1 MKSVHSALRG
11 ELTCASVPIL
21 LLYGELDWAVV
32 TPRFRFVKMNL
43 NNQIIQYYFSFIKK
57 KIIEFELFLIFIARN
72 NSHYYINDKIQ
83 EITL

>member
-11 ELTCASVPIL
+11 ELTCASVPVL

-32 TPRFRFVKMNL
+32 TPGFRFVKMNL

-57 KIIEFELFLIFIARN
+57 KIVEFVLFLIFIARN